1 MRASSNFSL
10 PYMNMNALLYLFIA
24 LYSLF
29 YLFYLAVWSYV
40 PLEMI
45 CANQR
50 YALFSI
56 VCFLLGNY
64 FRPKSLRQSAE
75 VYTPKPNSIYLLLF
89 CHPIQP
95 LALFAASLLL
105 PSFFVLISMHSPQ
118 KVFLNMNLSTFPLL
132 QDVLWTTVY
141 AMYVNTITFNHF
153 KNSKNIYF

>member
-89 CHPIQP
+89 SHPIQP

-105 PSFFVLISMHSPQ
+105 PSFFCLNFHAFSPKSVLKYEFVYISS
-118 KVFLNMNLSTFPLL
+118 VAGC
-132 QDVLWTTVY
+132 V
-141 AMYVNTITFNHF
+141 VN
-153 KNSKNIYF
+153 NSICNVCKHNYF